1 MKNNF
6 VNLIVKSV
14 FAISVIFVVANEPV
28 YAASTGE
35 IKKKAHTQ
43 VSNKTYR
50 YGKTFY
56 YFSSNG
62 SVYYAAKNGQVRRN
76 FWNIRYTPSTKKL
89 KACFVINTE
98 TTTAAIRTSYCQTPA
113 ELARAKVGNGDIH
126 NLARSSRFK

>member
-1 MKNNF
+1 MRNRF
-6 VNLIVKSV
+6 VYLIVRTV
-14 FAISVIFVVANEPV
+14 LAVSVISCVANEPV

-50 YGKTFY
+50 YGKTYY

-62 SVYYAAKNGQVRRN
+62 SVYHAVKNRKVLRN
-76 FWNIRYTPSTKKL
+76 FWSIRYTPATKKL
-89 KACFVINTE
+89 KACFVVNTE
-98 TTTAAIRTSYCQTPA
+98 TATASVTTSYCQTPA

-126 NLARSSRFK
+126 NLARSSKFE